1 MNAFC
6 NSCGSPLAPAARFC
20 SACGTV
26 VPIAPPPGA
35 APFYAPPPRL
45 IRPIVGRQFAGV
57 CAAFSRSYGWD
68 ISLLRILA
76 VVLGIFVFPVAEIVY
91 IAAWIGIPDEA
102 HLPPATL

>member
-35 APFYAPPPRL
+35 APFYNPPPRL

-57 CAAFSRSYGWD
+57 CAAFGASSSSSRSATGTTGA
-68 ISLLRILA
+68 S
-76 VVLGIFVFPVAEIVY
+76 
-91 IAAWIGIPDEA
+91 EA
-102 HLPPATL
+102 